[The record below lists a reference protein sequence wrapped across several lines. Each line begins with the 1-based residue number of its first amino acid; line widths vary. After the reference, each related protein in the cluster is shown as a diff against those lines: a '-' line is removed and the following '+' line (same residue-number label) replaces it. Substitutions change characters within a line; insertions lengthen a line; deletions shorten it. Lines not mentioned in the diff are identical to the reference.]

1 MVEGQNKETQTVL
14 YSIKSIQTQL
24 LLNLL
29 EIIKLKEKGLALS
42 FLYPQTIVTTKF
54 IVGSFVGL
62 ALFWVVAIDLT

>member
-1 MVEGQNKETQTVL
+1 MIEGQNKEMQTIL

-42 FLYPQTIVTTKF
+42 FLYPQTRVTTKF

-62 ALFWVVAIDLT
+62 ALF

>member
-1 MVEGQNKETQTVL
+1 MIEGQNKETQAIL

-29 EIIKLKEKGLALS
+29 EIIKLKEKCLALS

-62 ALFWVVAIDLT
+62 ALF